1 MTFRK
6 SNTNVASKQ
15 GERQRKHNN
24 RWFGAAGLF
33 LVDSTDV
40 V

>member
-24 RWFGAAGLF
+24 RWFGAGLF
-33 LVDSTDV
+33 LVDSMDV